1 MSTYPT
7 PATFADAF
15 AMRDGI
21 VSSLYEVDPEVRASV
36 IADMASFSKFGP
48 DTDKG
53 TATALRRF
61 WLAIGEFFEL
71 DAANP
76 DAAPGSEAWKAMRH
90 HERAAGIALMSGD
103 IRSVDDLMCGVVAM
117 H

>member
-21 VSSLYEVDPEVRASV
+21 IASLYEADPARRRDV
-36 IADMASFSKFGP
+36 IKDMASFSQFGP
-48 DTDKG
+48 STDKG
-53 TATALRRF
+53 TSTALHRF
-61 WLAIGEFFEL
+61 WVAVGEFFEL

-76 DAAPGSEAWKAMRH
+76 DAAPGSDAWKAMRH
-90 HERAAGIALMSGD
+90 HERCAGIALMSGD
-103 IRSVDDLMCGVVAM
+103 IRSVDDLFAGVLAPI
-117 H
+117 

>member
-21 VSSLYEVDPEVRASV
+21 VSSLYEVDPEARASV

-48 DTDKG
+48 GTDKG
-53 TATALRRF
+53 TSTALHRF
-61 WLAIGEFFEL
+61 WLAVGEFFAL

-76 DAAPGSEAWKAMRH
+76 DAAPGSDAWKAMRH
-90 HERAAGIALMSGD
+90 HERCAGIALMSGD
-103 IRSVDDLMCGVVAM
+103 IRSVDDLLAGVFEV